1 MANELKNLTELRQL
15 LKDFRWYHE
24 LYLQFFPGARVVKD
38 RLLVHC
44 PIPSHGHSGR
54 GQAGLSI
61 DLTRG
66 LFHCFS
72 RDDGGDIFKFYMH
85 MYGITFAEAARK
97 LHALVENQPAP
108 LSGSCTLEN
117 QSDFPETHDEPLDNK
132 VFVEICTRFLAVCES
147 ENQSEGRKYLI
158 DRGISAAAIDVAG
171 IRYFPA
177 NSYGRIM
184 RQMLKSFPLSD
195 LQKSGIFSEAGK
207 LTFYRHRLLFPFFI
221 EGRVCYIQ
229 ARSISDETNSRWH
242 NLRGSIPSLFNGD
255 SLNEV
260 SSGSIVFLVEGIT
273 DTLTLITHHF
283 QAVGI
288 VGASGFKEDWLGQL
302 GRFSVVCVL
311 DSDAAGDAAAS
322 RYQALFATRGQHLA
336 RIRLPL
342 DINDYFKAHSTAA
355 IELALIAEAAI
366 EKSQQNWQ
374 QYGRDEADREVK
386 RLPLP
391 YDVLEIPQ
399 KRHF

>member
-1 MANELKNLTELRQL
+1 MANEVKNLSGLRRL
-15 LKDFRWYHE
+15 LKDFRWHQE

-54 GQAGLSI
+54 GQASLSI
-61 DLTRG
+61 DLNRG

-72 RDDGGDIFKFYMH
+72 RDEGGDVFKFFML
-85 MYGITFAEAARK
+85 MYGISFGEAARRV
-97 LHALVENQPAP
+97 HALVENQPAP
-108 LSGSCTLEN
+108 LSGSCTPED
-117 QSDFPETHDEPLDNK
+117 QRDFPATPGRPFDNK
-132 VFVEICTRFLAVCES
+132 ASVEICTRFLALCAN

-158 DRGISAAAIDVAG
+158 DRGISDAAIDVAG
-171 IRYFPA
+171 IKYFPA
-177 NSYGRIM
+177 SSYGRIM

-242 NLRGSIPSLFNGD
+242 NLRGSVPSLFNGD

-288 VGASGFKEDWLGQL
+288 VGASGFKEDWLGLL

-311 DSDAAGDAAAS
+311 DSDAAGDAAAN
-322 RYQALFATRGQHLA
+322 RYQALFAARGQHLA

-342 DINDYFKAHSTAA
+342 DINDYFKANPTAA
-355 IELALIAEAAI
+355 VELALIAEAAI
-366 EKSQQNWQ
+366 EKSQQNWHH
-374 QYGRDEADREVK
+374 YSRNEAERDVK
-386 RLPLP
+386 RFPVP
-391 YDVLEIPQ
+391 FNVLEIPQ
-399 KRHF
+399 KRYF

>member
-1 MANELKNLTELRQL
+1 MPNEFQSLTELRRL
-15 LKDFRWYHE
+15 LKDFRQYVE

-44 PIPSHGHSGR
+44 SIPSHGHSGR

-72 RDDGGDIFKFYMH
+72 RDDGGDVFKFYMLIH
-85 MYGITFAEAARK
+85 GISFAEAVRK
-97 LHALVENQPAP
+97 IGAMVDNQAASSSRSRITENQ
-108 LSGSCTLEN
+108 GN
-117 QSDFPETHDEPLDNK
+117 FPESPGRHPDNEAT
-132 VFVEICTRFLAVCES
+132 VEVCSRFLALCEN

-158 DRGISAAAIDVAG
+158 DRGISDAAIDFAA

-177 NSYGRIM
+177 SSYGRIM
-184 RQMLKSFPLSD
+184 HEMLKSFPLSD
-195 LQKSGIFSEAGK
+195 LQNCGIFSESGK

-221 EGRVCYIQ
+221 DGRVCYIQ
-229 ARSISDETNSRWH
+229 ARSISEVTNSRWH
-242 NLRGSIPSLFNGD
+242 NLRGSVPSFFNGD

-311 DSDAAGDAAAS
+311 DSDPAGDAAAK
-322 RYQALFATRGQHLA
+322 RYQALFAARGQQLA
-336 RIRLPL
+336 RVRLPL
-342 DINDYFKAHSTAA
+342 DINDYFKANSTAA
-355 IELALIAEAAI
+355 VELALMSESAI
-366 EKSQQNWQ
+366 EKSQHNWHH
-374 QYGRDEADREVK
+374 YRWDEAEREVK
-386 RLPLP
+386 RLPFP
-391 YDVLEIPQ
+391 YKVLEIPQ
-399 KRHF
+399 NRHF